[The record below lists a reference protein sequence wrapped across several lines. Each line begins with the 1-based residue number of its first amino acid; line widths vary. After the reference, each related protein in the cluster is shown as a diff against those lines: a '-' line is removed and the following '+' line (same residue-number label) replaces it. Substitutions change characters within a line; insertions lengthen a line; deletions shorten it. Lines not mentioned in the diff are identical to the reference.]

1 MTVADITLAPGW
13 RMRPSKFSVVGAVG
27 KRMVPYLIEATL
39 IPSLVFYGLLML
51 TSELRWAIVGALAW
65 SYAAVG
71 RRVVGG
77 RAVPGLL
84 ILATLGISVRTLIYL
99 LSNNSFIYFVQP
111 IMRTV
116 ATATLFAVSVLIGR
130 PLIARFACNFCP
142 LSPDVR
148 SRPAI
153 VALFKRLPYL
163 WAAVNALAASTS
175 LTLLLT
181 LPGAAFVG
189 IATVAAWVITF
200 TGVVL
205 TVRDAVRT
213 AHGEQI
219 GHRRRPQR
227 HAVCVR
233 ARMPAVRAPGRHI
246 TPRSSH
252 HKEAPCLTGH
262 RRSRARRRWARP

>member
-1 MTVADITLAPGW
+1 
-13 RMRPSKFSVVGAVG
+13 MRPSKFSVVRAVG

-39 IPSLVFYGLLML
+39 IPSLLFYGLLVL

-84 ILATLGISVRTLIYL
+84 ILATLGISVRTVIYL
-99 LSNNSFIYFVQP
+99 LSNN
-111 IMRTV
+111 
-116 ATATLFAVSVLIGR
+116 
-130 PLIARFACNFCP
+130 NF
-142 LSPDVR
+142 
-148 SRPAI
+148 
-153 VALFKRLPYL
+153 
-163 WAAVNALAASTS
+163 NALAASTS

-181 LPGAAFVG
+181 LPVTAFVG

-213 AHGEQI
+213 AHGEQLVTAVGPNGTLYAYVHGCQPFEPQVVTSRPGLHI
-219 GHRRRPQR
+219 TRRR
-227 HAVCVR
+227 HA
-233 ARMPAVRAPGRHI
+233 
-246 TPRSSH
+246 
-252 HKEAPCLTGH
+252 
-262 RRSRARRRWARP
+262 